1 MPLLESVSA
10 RSTRT
15 ATTFVEGEKKLLGIR
30 VVYIIFSSGLSRWGG
45 VIYSSTH
52 PHTHTPTHQALVSPE
67 QERQAKEQQELND
80 LADTDPAEYDRRIKE
95 WRKRKLEG
103 RDGSAGRG
111 VGGGDGDGGA
121 DIDEIGDVER
131 RKSLARER
139 REARY
144 SINSSVV
151 ANSTWYIYMYILFL
165 FPSGNVQRLL
175 QSYHSH
181 IKENLRRVESSGFE
195 HGETPST
202 RPEYLTNVIPINRAV
217 LNSTGQTNSLCSC
230 SGKLMPL

>member
-1 MPLLESVSA
+1 MYLLALLELQPRLS
-10 RSTRT
+10 R
-15 ATTFVEGEKKLLGIR
+15 GKKKLLGIR

-67 QERQAKEQQELND
+67 QEREAKEQQELND

-151 ANSTWYIYMYILFL
+151 ANSTWYIYMYQVYIISISIGQCATLA
-165 FPSGNVQRLL
+165 P
-175 QSYHSH
+175 
-181 IKENLRRVESSGFE
+181 
-195 HGETPST
+195 
-202 RPEYLTNVIPINRAV
+202 VIPFTHKREPTASRI
-217 LNSTGQTNSLCSC
+217 Q
-230 SGKLMPL
+230 